1 LSPSDTRNLRI
12 FTAVSSI
19 WAVVMGFIGPFYVI
33 QVERLSGGMEKMG
46 IAFGIMVLVQSV
58 TTYGTGRFSDRLGR
72 KPFLFL
78 TAYMDSAVL
87 FLYTVIGQ
95 TYQLYLLQAALGVT
109 NGIVGTVSTS
119 LLGDLTKRES
129 RGKHVGTFNAVV
141 SLASAAGLFM
151 GGYLVKIYGLK
162 SLFYLASGTVALST
176 ILLYFIKEDKSG
188 LQGVYPKKSS

>member
-1 LSPSDTRNLRI
+1 VSPSDTRNLRI

-19 WAVVMGFIGPFYVI
+19 WAVVMGFIGPFYVV

-176 ILLYFIKEDKSG
+176 LLLYFIREDSSSRLSSG
-188 LQGVYPKKSS
+188 